1 MSLPRTLPLALLAAL
16 AAPAAH
22 AEFEIGEFGG
32 TQVSFEGL
40 LQADYDRYDSDVADL
55 DGDPG
60 DGRDSDQEM
69 RRAELV
75 LKGKGPG
82 GFDWVVGY
90 DAKAD
95 KWLDVNGRL
104 RFGADRAQFLQVGQY
119 KQPNSLEELSSTKN
133 NDFISKAMTTNT
145 FGVSRRL
152 GAAYG
157 IAGDDWTATASWF
170 GRELTSGLAEGSGYG
185 VRGTWAPLNDDGR
198 ILHLGLSYVDF
209 DTPGDRARLRT
220 RPNADL
226 AGVRLV
232 DTGSLLDADRQS
244 TLGVEAMWINGPV
257 KLQGE
262 YMRAGID
269 RLGTQAQPSGDFSGD
284 GWYVSGLWNVAGD
297 TWGYKGGV
305 PTTPKA
311 GGSNRGLWQV
321 GLRYDRIDLDDGRL
335 SAPAPGEMPVAEG
348 VLGGEMDAWTV
359 GVNWY
364 WRDHVKLALNYVDV
378 SSTRYD
384 SAAGAFVD
392 DDPSIVEARVQLH
405 W

>member
-32 TQVSFEGL
+32 TSVSFEGL
-40 LQADYDRYDSDVADL
+40 LQADYDHYNSDVADL

-60 DGRDSDQEM
+60 DGRNSDQEL

-104 RFGADRAQFLQVGQY
+104 RFGADRTQFLQVGQY

-133 NDFISKAMTTNT
+133 NDFIAKAMTTNT

-170 GRELTSGLAEGSGYG
+170 GRELTSGQAEGSGYG

-198 ILHLGLSYVDF
+198 IVHLGLSYVDF
-209 DTPGDRARLRT
+209 DTPDDGARLRT

-232 DTGSLLDADRQS
+232 DTGTLLDADRQS
-244 TLGVEAMWINGPV
+244 VLGVEAMWINGPV

-269 RLGTQAQPSGDFSGD
+269 RIGTATQTSGDFSGH
-284 GWYVSGLWNVAGD
+284 GWYVSGLWNVAGE

-305 PTTPKA
+305 PSTPKA
-311 GGSNRGLWQV
+311 GGGNRGLWQV
-321 GLRYDRIDLDDGRL
+321 GLRYDRVDLDDGRL
-335 SAPAPGEMPVAEG
+335 SAPAPGEMPVPEG

-378 SSTRYD
+378 SSTRYNG
-384 SAAGAFVD
+384 AAGAFVD
-392 DDPSIVEARVQLH
+392 DEPSIVEARLQLH